1 MWGAR
6 IGKIKMMRNM
16 SSNWT
21 DFFPWVNLRDQN
33 GQIMITLIKRIK
45 IVESYFLQNILGG
58 SEWVFQ
64 SKKEEINAVFDR
76 AQEFS
81 CNDLMF
87 EF

>member
-1 MWGAR
+1 
-6 IGKIKMMRNM
+6 MRNM

-58 SEWVFQ
+58 SE
-64 SKKEEINAVFDR
+64 
-76 AQEFS
+76 
-81 CNDLMF
+81 
-87 EF
+87 